1 MFSLNNC
8 NIVFWSANALAFV
21 FQLGRKTTTKL
32 VTFEKWMCVQ
42 VPEKNKNKRKGS
54 NSVFSL
60 FCGKKQGLK
69 KWLLNFQA
77 HVEKM
82 EKEAGLAA
90 ASYTGYPE
98 EIPTKR
104 ERTNSCNDGPCSPI
118 QNDEETPGLKNGHS
132 NQEVS
137 N

>member
-1 MFSLNNC
+1 MNVC
-8 NIVFWSANALAFV
+8 TSA
-21 FQLGRKTTTKL
+21 R
-32 VTFEKWMCVQ
+32 EKQ
-42 VPEKNKNKRKGS
+42 KQEKKGAI
-54 NSVFSL
+54 L
-60 FCGKKQGLK
+60 FFLSSAEKKQGIK

-90 ASYTGYPE
+90 ASNTGYPE

-104 ERTNSCNDGPCSPI
+104 ERKNSCNDGPCSPI
-118 QNDEETPGLKNGHS
+118 QNDEETTGLKNGHS

-137 N
+137 NTISYSIY